1 MAQSG
6 VSLRCECLVAIGVTA
21 DIARA
26 PIARPFLRPVAAP
39 VSHKKPRCLCAS
51 WRRDQ
56 SRFIPTLIGAA
67 PWPAGAD
74 HEIMGLSER
83 DAELV
88 ELFNLPTV
96 AAKALPRS

>member
-1 MAQSG
+1 ML
-6 VSLRCECLVAIGVTA
+6 VRLVA
-21 DIARA
+21 
-26 PIARPFLRPVAAP
+26 PRPEQVYPDTY
-39 VSHKKPRCLCAS
+39 
-51 WRRDQ
+51 WRR
-56 SRFIPTLIGAA
+56 